1 MTTAV
6 AMSGGVDSSTVAAL
20 LAENNSNAQAD
31 GSPRL
36 IGLTMQLWNQRR
48 LAKMQGLPEGT
59 STPGLASGR
68 CCSLDDAY
76 DARRVANF
84 LGIPYYV
91 VNFESRFEEGVVRPF
106 VERYLAGETPIPC
119 SLCNTEIKFAQFI
132 ETAMQIGAE
141 RVATGHYA
149 RLSREEQTGRY
160 RLFAGRDHTKDQS
173 YFLFGLTQEQLSRSL
188 FPLGELRKE
197 EVRSIARER
206 LLPVA
211 EKPDSQEICFVPS
224 GSYRDFIESYLAEQG
239 KKLEG
244 QAGQVVSTDG
254 EVLAEHEG
262 VYNFT
267 VGQRKG
273 LGFAG
278 GSPLYVIQLDPARN
292 RVVVGANEELFRSR
306 MTVRNMNWICSVA
319 HGDSFEARVK
329 IRNRHVP
336 APARVEA
343 LADGQATVRFTEPQ
357 RAITPGQAAVIYSN
371 DEELEV
377 IGGGWISGVH

>member
-1 MTTAV
+1 M
-6 AMSGGVDSSTVAAL
+6 DSSTVAAL
-20 LAENNSNAQAD
+20 LAENNSNTRTN

-48 LAKMQGLPEGT
+48 LAKMQGLPEGAT
-59 STPGLASGR
+59 TPGLASGR

-132 ETAMQIGAE
+132 ETALQIGAE

-149 RLSREEQTGRY
+149 RLHRDEQTGRY
-160 RLFAGRDHTKDQS
+160 RLFAGRDPSKDQS

-188 FPLGELRKE
+188 FPLGELRKD
-197 EVRSIARER
+197 EVRSIARAR
-206 LLPVA
+206 HLPVA

-244 QAGQVVSTDG
+244 QAGDVVSTEG
-254 EVLAEHEG
+254 EVLAEHKG
-262 VYNFT
+262 LYNFT

-278 GSPLYVIQLDPARN
+278 GSPLYVIELDPARN
-292 RVVVGANEELFRSR
+292 RVVVGANEELFRTR
-306 MTVRNMNWICSVA
+306 MMLRDVNWICSVTDGNA
-319 HGDSFEARVK
+319 FEARVK

-336 APARVEA
+336 AAARVEA
-343 LADGQATVRFTEPQ
+343 LANGQAKVEFAEPQ

-371 DEELEV
+371 DDDLEV
-377 IGGGWISGVH
+377 IGGGWISSVG